1 MAAMTSSASAGPP
14 APRPLLNRRLAEF
27 GTTIFAEMS
36 ALAQRTG
43 SINLGQGFPD
53 TDGPEEIREAAV
65 RALRDGRG
73 NQYPPGPGIPE
84 LRAAVAE
91 HQRRR
96 YGLGYD
102 PDTEVLV
109 TAGATEAIA
118 AAMLALVE
126 PGDEVI
132 ALEPYY
138 DSYAA
143 CIAMA
148 GGTRIPVT
156 LRPDQ
161 APHGTPAVTGAGT
174 DGGVPGWRGE
184 TPSHGPQEPSPTGGR
199 KESATSGARTG
210 TAASGAAGA
219 SVSTRASGTAGERTP
234 AHRRFRLDL
243 DELRDAV
250 TDRTRLLLLN
260 TPHNPT
266 GTVLTRAELAEIAR
280 LAVERDL
287 LVVTD
292 EVYEHLVYDDAEHI
306 PLATFPGMRE
316 RTVTIGSAGKTFS
329 FTGWKVGWAT
339 APEPL
344 ITAVRSAK
352 QFLTYVASGPFQYA
366 AAEALALPDSYFE
379 GVRRDLQAGRDLLAA
394 GLTEAGFE
402 VYRPSGTYFITTDI
416 RPLGESDG
424 FAFCRA
430 LPERIGLVAIPN
442 AVFYDHR
449 GEGAPFVRFAFC
461 KRKGL
466 LEEAVARLKRLAP

>member
-1 MAAMTSSASAGPP
+1 MTGMTSST
-14 APRPLLNRRLAEF
+14 RPFLNRRLAEF

-36 ALAQRTG
+36 ALAVRTG
-43 SINLGQGFPD
+43 AINLGQGFPD
-53 TDGPEEIREAAV
+53 TDGPEEVREAAV

-84 LRAAVAE
+84 LRTAIAA
-91 HQRRR
+91 HQERR
-96 YGLGYD
+96 YALSFD

-118 AAMLALVE
+118 AALLALLE

-148 GGTRIPVT
+148 GGTRVPVT
-156 LRPDQ
+156 LRP
-161 APHGTPAVTGAGT
+161 HEG
-174 DGGVPGWRGE
+174 
-184 TPSHGPQEPSPTGGR
+184 S
-199 KESATSGARTG
+199 
-210 TAASGAAGA
+210 
-219 SVSTRASGTAGERTP
+219 
-234 AHRRFRLDL
+234 FRLDL
-243 DELRDAV
+243 DELRAAV
-250 TDRTRLLLLN
+250 TDRTRLLLVN

-266 GTVLTRAELAEIAR
+266 GTVLTREELTAIAE

-292 EVYEHLVYDDAEHI
+292 EVYEHLVFDAAEHL

-329 FTGWKVGWAT
+329 FTGWKVGWIT
-339 APEPL
+339 APPAL
-344 ITAVRSAK
+344 VSAVRSAK
-352 QFLTYVASGPFQYA
+352 QFLTYVSSGPFQYA
-366 AAEALALPDSYFE
+366 VAEALALPESYFTALRE
-379 GVRRDLQAGRDLLAA
+379 DMQAKRNLLAA
-394 GLTEAGFE
+394 GLADAGFG
-402 VYRPSGTYFITTDI
+402 VFRTAGTYFVTTDI

-430 LPERIGLVAIPN
+430 LPERAGVVAIPN

-449 GEGAPFVRFAFC
+449 EAGAPFVRFAFC
-461 KRKGL
+461 KRTSV
-466 LEEAVARLKRLAP
+466 LEEAARRLKALA